1 MRLTLRKAEWGSC
14 KSYGCS
20 TRYQPHHGCQCNSH
34 GSQFSTSDVSCNR
47 NQNLQAIISLVAQFN
62 LFFFWAFRFLF
73 CWSAL
78 LLQNSDLSEGSF
90 LFHVIIVVPCCPP
103 CGGEASAKNMA
114 TAAQT
119 SPFAP
124 RPPHQLQHQLQRL
137 QQQSHRDKSMDIR
150 TPPRRGLV
158 LFGHG
163 HGAFFEGMRRVKCWT
178 KEVSTVDA
186 IGNEATTL
194 LSSCSWLSFL
204 LSFLS
209 GFLRCNSML
218 YSQS

>member
-1 MRLTLRKAEWGSC
+1 M
-14 KSYGCS
+14 
-20 TRYQPHHGCQCNSH
+20 
-34 GSQFSTSDVSCNR
+34 
-47 NQNLQAIISLVAQFN
+47 
-62 LFFFWAFRFLF
+62 
-73 CWSAL
+73 
-78 LLQNSDLSEGSF
+78 QNSDLSEGSF

-124 RPPHQLQHQLQRL
+124 RPPHQLQHQLQPL

-194 LSSCSWLSFL
+194 LSSCSWLSFFFSVSFQAFFGVIPCYILRANVTTFETYPSRSHNEQESPMTSQCSEPKL
-204 LSFLS
+204 LGISC
-209 GFLRCNSML
+209 LRWL
-218 YSQS
+218 HTDLG